1 MTTNNTPALYKQF
14 MGEAHE
20 AVQARY
26 LGEDF
31 VVRRQTKKGTV
42 NRTIV
47 GVMLSGNKEERAAG
61 VERTLLEMWCENKRH
76 IIVAEIKRVFPTIN
90 KEIATRN
97 AFVRQLVLEDASC
110 KAREIDLEYATKQDV
125 MATVGLCNRIKGAD
139 KGEKAKLLDALR
151 LINDYELEVLDV
163 ANEMARLS
171 VEPTVIEPVTA

>member
-1 MTTNNTPALYKQF
+1 MSNNTPALYKQF

-31 VVRRQTKKGTV
+31 VRGRQTKKGIV
-42 NRTIV
+42 KRTIV

-61 VERTLLEMWCENKRH
+61 VERTLLELWCANKRH
-76 IIVAEIKRVFPTIN
+76 LIVAEIKRVFPTIQ
-90 KEIATRN
+90 KEINTRN

-110 KAREIDLEYATKQDV
+110 KAREIDLEFYPSKQDV
-125 MATVGLCNRIKGAD
+125 MATIGLCTRIKGAD

-151 LINDYELEVLDV
+151 LINDYELEVLDT
-163 ANEMARLS
+163 ANELARLS
-171 VEPTVIEPVTA
+171 VETPATATA